1 MGKAGRLKMGKRE
14 RHTSANCHL
23 INLTGSQVERKN
35 GKGAHTP
42 HTHKEREREEELNRK
57 IKWNV

>member
-1 MGKAGRLKMGKRE
+1 MGKRE

-23 INLTGSQVERKN
+23 INLTCSQVERKK
-35 GKGAHTP
+35 GKMART
-42 HTHKEREREEELNRK
+42 HTHKESEREREELNRK